1 MEIVLE
7 QILKDVIMVIKQD
20 VLQVVDQIKVTLVQ
34 EQLVLPQLARPLV
47 EILLKLEM
55 KNAIMEKNLV
65 VQIALKT

>member
-1 MEIVLE
+1 VEIVLE

>member
-1 MEIVLE
+1 VEIVLE

-47 EILLKLEM
+47 EI
-55 KNAIMEKNLV
+55 
-65 VQIALKT
+65 